1 MGDMPPP
8 GTPSPIDGIKTPDGR
23 YIVVRGRLWRATNPA
38 LTDVERTEWTRV
50 LMAARR
56 ATGAARRG
64 SDVEAARRAGNRVD
78 RAKRALGERGA
89 VWWTDGTPDYNR
101 RLVANTPYRDWFDRA
116 ERFTDGILGLLQAR
130 SGDASVCPSDVA
142 RAAMP
147 QAWRSHMEEVRAVA
161 RHLARRAVIVISQRG
176 RRLDPDRPFKG
187 PVRFAKAS

>member
-1 MGDMPPP
+1 MPPP
-8 GTPSPIDGIKTPDGR
+8 GTRSPIDGIKTPDGR

-64 SDVEAARRAGNRVD
+64 ADGEAARRAGNRVD
-78 RAKRALGERGA
+78 RAKRALGERGP
-89 VWWTDGTPDYNR
+89 VWWTDRTPDYNR

-116 ERFTDGILGLLQAR
+116 ERFTDGILGLLQTR

-147 QAWRSHMEEVRAVA
+147 QAWRSHMEEVREVA

-176 RRLDPDRPFKG
+176 RQLDPDRPFKG
-187 PVRFAKAS
+187 PVRFAKVS